1 MSKAVLSNRIYL
13 NVDNELR
20 DKLCSELLY
29 TIDRMPVSEFPEII
43 QNCVTVTP
51 TTCSIPAGR
60 VDLIPEH
67 YTIIDKR
74 VCPEVSLPT
83 PKFTPRDAQ
92 ADAIEQI
99 SDGIVKAKPGF
110 GKTIVGLGIAH
121 KLGTKTLVICT
132 TTAIRDMWIAEVKKW
147 FGIDAGVIGSGK
159 FETDSPIVIAN
170 IQTLRNRVDEV
181 KQMFGLV
188 IVDEVHRSVAH
199 TFTHVLNNMKCKHRV
214 GLSGTIERKDGKH
227 VVLQDYFGDNIFVA
241 PVENTVNP
249 TVHVY
254 KHPFKLNMNEFIPWA
269 TVLTRLMEDESY
281 VKTVIDLAKKY
292 AAEGHKV
299 LVVSSRTNIL
309 ERGHMETE
317 DNSLIITGEVKGAEN
332 RESILNAIRTNKEAQ
347 ILWGSQTIFSEGVS
361 VNELSVAILATPINN
376 DPLLEQIAGRVMRLA
391 DNKLPP
397 VIVDINLGGNTGK
410 NHANSRK
417 SFYINAGWG
426 MKFNG

>member
-1 MSKAVLSNRIYL
+1 MKAVLSNRIYL
-13 NVDNELR
+13 NADVALQDEL
-20 DKLCSELLY
+20 KEKLLY
-29 TIDRMPVSEFPEII
+29 TIDRRPVSEFPEII
-43 QNCVTVTP
+43 QNCVTVTSN
-51 TTCSIPAGR
+51 TVSIPCGR
-60 VDLIPEH
+60 EDLIPED
-67 YTIIDKR
+67 YEVIDKR
-74 VCPEVSLPT
+74 CLPKTYVPE
-83 PKFTPRDAQ
+83 PKFTLRGAQ
-92 ADAIEQI
+92 KEAADLID
-99 SDGIVKAKPGF
+99 SGIVKAKPGF
-110 GKTIVGLGIAH
+110 GKTIVGLAIAH
-121 KLGTKTLVICT
+121 KLQTKTLVVCT
-132 TTAIRDMWIAEVKKW
+132 TTAIRDMWISEVKKW
-147 FGIDAGVIGSGK
+147 FGIDAGVIGSGR
-159 FETDSPIVIAN
+159 FDLDSPIVIAN
-170 IQTLRNRVDEV
+170 IQTLRNKVSEV
-181 KQMFGLV
+181 ANEFGLV
-188 IVDEVHRSVAH
+188 IVDEVHRSVAA
-199 TFTHVLNNMKCKHRV
+199 TFTKVLNNMKARYRV
-214 GLSGTIERKDGKH
+214 GLSGTLERKDGKH
-227 VVLQDYFGDNIFVA
+227 IVIPDYFGTKLYVA

-269 TVLTRLMEDESY
+269 TILTRLMEDESY

-376 DPLLEQIAGRVMRLA
+376 DPLLEQIAGRIMRLA

-397 VIVDINLGGNTGK
+397 ILVDINLSGNTGK

-417 SFYINAGWG
+417 SFYINAGWEI
-426 MKFNG
+426 KFNG